1 MTSNPAHEV
10 DTVCYKC
17 GEPFTTDHKL
27 KSNSFRCPECNARL
41 SKEHYH
47 KGPENIGQIRL
58 NPSTEQIDIDRLRS
72 LLEDN
77 GFVLDTSEPE
87 PPEGAQQLGITIYRN
102 YFPPENHR

>member
-1 MTSNPAHEV
+1 MTSNHAHEV

-17 GEPFTTDHKL
+17 GGPFNTDHKL
-27 KSNSFRCPECNARL
+27 ESNSFRGPEFNAAP
-41 SKEHYH
+41 SKEHYL

-58 NPSTEQIDIDRLRS
+58 APSTGEIDIDRLRS

-77 GFVLDTSEPE
+77 GFVLDASGSE

-102 YFPPENHR
+102 YLPPENHR

>member
-58 NPSTEQIDIDRLRS
+58 NPSTEQIDIDRLKS

-77 GFVLDTSEPE
+77 GFVLDASGPE

-102 YFPPENHR
+102 YLPPENHR